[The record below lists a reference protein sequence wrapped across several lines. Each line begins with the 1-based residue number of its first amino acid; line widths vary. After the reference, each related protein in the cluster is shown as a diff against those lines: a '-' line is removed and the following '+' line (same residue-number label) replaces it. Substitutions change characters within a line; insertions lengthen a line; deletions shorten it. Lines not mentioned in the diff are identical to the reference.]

1 MEVRRLEVAEPF
13 TTLDGSTIRELA
25 GCLSLPSANQSL
37 AQATVPAGSSTD
49 AHFHRVSEEIYLF
62 TAGSGRMQLGEE
74 HSEVGS
80 GDCVVIPPGV
90 EHKLWA
96 GEDDELVLLCCC
108 APAYSNEDTVIT
120 EQPSRASG
128 SGGENRRPDRLTVH
142 EDNGGGLR

>member
-1 MEVRRLEVAEPF
+1 MEVGRLEVAEPF

-25 GCLSLPSANQSL
+25 GRVSLPSANQSL
-37 AQATVPAGSSTD
+37 AQARVPAGSSTN
-49 AHFHRVSEEIYLF
+49 AHFHRASEEIYLF
-62 TAGSGRMQLGEE
+62 TSGSGRMRLGEE
-74 HSEVGS
+74 HSEVAA

-120 EQPSRASG
+120 E
-128 SGGENRRPDRLTVH
+128 
-142 EDNGGGLR
+142 